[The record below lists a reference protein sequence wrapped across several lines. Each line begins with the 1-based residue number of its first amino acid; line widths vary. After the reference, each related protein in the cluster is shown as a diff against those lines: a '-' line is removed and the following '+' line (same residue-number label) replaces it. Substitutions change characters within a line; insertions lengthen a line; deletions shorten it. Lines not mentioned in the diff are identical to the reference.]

1 VQALQ
6 EAGGV
11 KALPLPSIVKLVPP
25 LKTPSFLPEVKSK
38 GSGGTSRGASPE
50 YHSLEAPSPQGERE
64 PRFSDVAR
72 AKEDLQQR
80 SPQPESKAKRK
91 EQEIKAERNEEERKA
106 AREAKAEHSEE
117 LAIVGEV
124 SWVGVICKVESNT
137 QVRTCVQRS
146 ESKTRLYYKLTHV
159 RDMCAC
165 MHTSRRM
172 HMCVRAWR
180 RPERTRAHVCA
191 HAC

>member
-1 VQALQ
+1 MQCNTTDSVRALQ

-11 KALPLPSIVKLVPP
+11 KALPLPSIVKLVLP

-64 PRFSDVAR
+64 PRFSDAAR

-91 EQEIKAERNEEERKA
+91 EQEIKAERKEDERKA
-106 AREAKAEHSEE
+106 AREAKAEQTEE

-137 QVRTCVQRS
+137 QVHVCVCSAASPRHACMLQDITNSHTYVTCVHA
-146 ESKTRLYYKLTHV
+146 Y
-159 RDMCAC
+159 
-165 MHTSRRM
+165 
-172 HMCVRAWR
+172 VRACVAT
-180 RPERTRAHVCA
+180 P
-191 HAC
+191 

>member
-1 VQALQ
+1 M
-6 EAGGV
+6 
-11 KALPLPSIVKLVPP
+11 PP

-64 PRFSDVAR
+64 PRFGDAGR

-80 SPQPESKAKRK
+80 SPQPESKAKSK

-137 QVRTCVQRS
+137 QVHICVCSAASSRHVYQRMHAS
-146 ESKTRLYYKLTHV
+146 GYYKLTHV
-159 RDMCAC
+159 RDVCAC

-172 HMCVRAWR
+172 HMCVRACVAT
-180 RPERTRAHVCA
+180 P
-191 HAC
+191 